1 MLLSSLFSMA
11 QTATIRGFVYEKETG
26 EPVMFTNVYL
36 KGTTYGAST
45 DVNGFYTIT
54 KVPAGSYTLL
64 VTSLGYDS
72 LSEKITLKKG
82 DVISRQLYLIKAA
95 YMLESFNVTAAK
107 EEARTETRTSEIG
120 RAHV

>member
-1 MLLSSLFSMA
+1 MLLSSFLSMA

-54 KVPAGSYTLL
+54 KVPSGSYTLL

-72 LSEKITLKKG
+72 LAEKITLKKG
-82 DVISRQLYLIKAA
+82 DVILAS
-95 YMLESFNVTAAK
+95 S
-107 EEARTETRTSEIG
+107 TS
-120 RAHV
+120 